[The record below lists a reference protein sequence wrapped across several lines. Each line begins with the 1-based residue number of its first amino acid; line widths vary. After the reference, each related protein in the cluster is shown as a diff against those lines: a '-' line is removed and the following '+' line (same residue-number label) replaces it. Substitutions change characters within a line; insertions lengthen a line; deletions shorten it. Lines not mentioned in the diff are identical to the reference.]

1 MPITFEA
8 YRDKYDWCKLE
19 RRDGVLQAQ
28 FHTNGDE
35 FIWDIRVYQEMGQLF
50 YDIGGDVEN
59 KVVIVTGSG
68 EAFLRK
74 EDFQFDPDD
83 PDNPYA
89 IPAKVTAAWYASII
103 RDGQRLINNL
113 MNIEAPIIGALNGPS
128 TCHAEIGLLSD
139 ITLAAEGSYFS
150 DEVHFP
156 GSILPGDGVHV
167 VWTALLGPNRGRYFL
182 LTGQRIDADEALRLG
197 VVNEV
202 LQREQLLPRAWE
214 LAQFMVERPQLVT
227 RFARRA
233 LTLQLRQALF
243 SGVGQG
249 LMMEGMAMLDATGS

>member
-1 MPITFEA
+1 MPSTFDD
-8 YRDKYDWCKLE
+8 YRDKYHWCKLE
-19 RRDGVLQAQ
+19 REDGILQAQ
-28 FHTNGDE
+28 FHTDGDE
-35 FIWDIRVYQEMGQLF
+35 LIWDIQIYQEMGQLF
-50 YDIGGDVEN
+50 YEIGGDVEN
-59 KVVIVTGSG
+59 RVVILTGSG
-68 EAFLRK
+68 DAFLRT
-74 EDFQFDPDD
+74 ENFQNDPDN

-89 IPAKVTAAWYASII
+89 IPSRVTAAWYASII
-103 RDGQRLINNL
+103 RDGQRLIHNL
-113 MNIEAPIIGALNGPS
+113 LSIEAPVIGAMNGPS

-139 ITLAAEGSYFS
+139 VTLAAEGSYFS

-167 VWTALLGPNRGRYFL
+167 VWPMLLGPNRGRYFL

-202 LQREQLLPRAWE
+202 LPREQLLPRAWE
-214 LAQFMVERPQLVT
+214 LARFMTERPQLVT

-233 LTLQLRQALF
+233 MTLQLRQALF

-249 LMMEGMAMLDATGS
+249 LALEGMAMLDATGS